1 MKRAE
6 REVTVLPPS
15 RSDRWQAIFLKKRLR
30 SPIPI
35 TVCRGTCNERG
46 ARSSPRKRQAGAGSS
61 AGFYDTKYFHKEY
74 ISGTLI
80 LRVYTKGGIF
90 AILAL

>member
-1 MKRAE
+1 M
-6 REVTVLPPS
+6 
-15 RSDRWQAIFLKKRLR
+15 KKRLR

-35 TVCRGTCNERG
+35 TVCRGE
-46 ARSSPRKRQAGAGSS
+46 RQAGAGSS

>member
-6 REVTVLPPS
+6 REAAELPPS
-15 RSDRWQAIFLKKRLR
+15 RSDRWQANFWKKSLR

-35 TVCRGTCNERG
+35 TVCRGE
-46 ARSSPRKRQAGAGSS
+46 RQAGAGSS

-74 ISGTLI
+74 ISDTLM
-80 LRVYTKGGIF
+80 LRVYTKEGIF

>member
-30 SPIPI
+30 SPISI
-35 TVCRGTCNERG
+35 TVCRGE
-46 ARSSPRKRQAGAGSS
+46 RQAGTGSS

-80 LRVYTKGGIF
+80 LRVYTKEGIF

>member
-35 TVCRGTCNERG
+35 TVCRGE
-46 ARSSPRKRQAGAGSS
+46 RQAGAGSS

-80 LRVYTKGGIF
+80 LQVYTKGGIF